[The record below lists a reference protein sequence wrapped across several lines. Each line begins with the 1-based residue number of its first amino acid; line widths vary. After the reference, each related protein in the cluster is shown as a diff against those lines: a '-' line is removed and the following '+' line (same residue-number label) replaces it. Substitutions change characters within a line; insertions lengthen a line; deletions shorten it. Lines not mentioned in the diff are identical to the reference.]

1 MSNIT
6 LKILL
11 IGDSTVG
18 KTTLL
23 LQYVDGKFSDS
34 HITTIGVEYKDKNI
48 NLDGRELTL
57 QIWDT
62 SGQERYQSIT
72 KNFYRN
78 ADGIIFIFDL
88 TNKES
93 FEHMKNWL
101 MSSVDCNKDF
111 KSILVGNKLDLKN
124 ERVVNEESIK
134 KFLEKNEMKFFETSA
149 KEGTNVDIIFK
160 EISQLIL
167 AGKTNEEIIEE
178 FGSKKRSSSVL
189 SKDTSLEDKKETKK
203 KCC

>member
-124 ERVVNEESIK
+124 ERVVNQESIK

-189 SKDTSLEDKKETKK
+189 SKDSDLEDKKETKK